1 MLWSNVAFAIASTR
15 IDLYKMER
23 PPVSFQVSCF
33 IRKTPTNMTLRL
45 IPFILLFGTVSTIF
59 IESSVIEDIY
69 AELLHLREEMVSK
82 DNKDNNRGNM

>member
-1 MLWSNVAFAIASTR
+1 
-15 IDLYKMER
+15 
-23 PPVSFQVSCF
+23 
-33 IRKTPTNMTLRL
+33 MTLRL